1 VNISE
6 VFPHAV
12 PVILRLAL
20 LNGPVLA
27 ALPSLL
33 DRSVDCLEK
42 LESSMQFNFSSPSVS
57 TTDQDINLIPCPPH
71 RSHSIHQRL
80 SSVQN
85 ASQTEPYSQQLFGIL
100 LEMLWR
106 ASMSLDGK
114 CAAWEKLTPRM
125 LLWRSIIPQ
134 NTGSHFEVAEWARRE
149 VVANIVGS

>member
-1 VNISE
+1 MNILE
-6 VFPHAV
+6 IFPHAV

-20 LNGPVLA
+20 LNGPPLA
-27 ALPSLL
+27 GLPSLL

-42 LESSMQFNFSSPSVS
+42 LESSKQFNFSSPISMM
-57 TTDQDINLIPCPPH
+57 DQDISLIPCPPH

-85 ASQTEPYSQQLFGIL
+85 ALQTEPYSQQLFGIL
-100 LEMLWR
+100 LEMLWS

-114 CAAWEKLTPRM
+114 CDAWEKLTPRM

-149 VVANIVGS
+149 VVANIVGG

>member
-1 VNISE
+1 MNILE

-12 PVILRLAL
+12 RVILRLAL
-20 LNGPVLA
+20 LNGPPLA
-27 ALPSLL
+27 GLPSLL

-42 LESSMQFNFSSPSVS
+42 LESWMQFNFSSPSIS
-57 TTDQDINLIPCPPH
+57 TTDQDINFIPCPPH

-85 ASQTEPYSQQLFGIL
+85 ALQTELYSQQLFGIL

-114 CAAWEKLTPRM
+114 CAAWERLTPRM
-125 LLWRSIIPQ
+125 LLWRSITSQ

-149 VVANIVGS
+149 VVANIVGG